1 MSQQNYEHI
10 TKLLFAKEK
19 RSSPKPAQQISNI
32 SNPSSHDIKF
42 GEKPTII
49 MYLPEPMEI

>member
-1 MSQQNYEHI
+1 MSQQNYSQI

-19 RSSPKPAQQISNI
+19 RSSPKSTKQIANI

-42 GEKPTII
+42 GEKPT
-49 MYLPEPMEI
+49 LNK